1 MHAEET
7 LFPAIRPDDRAST
20 LERVRTTTINTPI
33 IYMSSPEEKPLGT
46 TEESLESDGVVGSAI
61 DTVSDTTEKNSTSTW
76 FALRNPVFCRLWFA
90 TLLSGTF
97 VSSQDVTATWLL
109 DYLGASPYLLSLMAT
124 AASAPFFLFTLPAG
138 AIADIVNRRTVI
150 VSAVLWQAAWSVILA
165 FGAWTD
171 VLNPGAVLACVFALG
186 IGLAFGA
193 PVWGAVVP
201 DIVRKNELP
210 SAITL
215 GGVQLNLSGIVGP
228 ALGGL
233 LLPLLGAPLLISL
246 NAVAFLLVAL
256 VIMQWKPSQTA
267 VTRLRESFTESF
279 ISSLRYARNS
289 QRMKMILFRNVLF
302 SVVISVIP
310 ALLPVIAL
318 RNCACSAS
326 QLGLIFACV
335 GVGSLAGAVFVLP
348 YLRQRVST
356 NAITSISMATM
367 VLVLCSMAVIRDVPT
382 LMVSTTFAGVA
393 WALAG
398 SELWVAGQ
406 RVMPG
411 WVRGR
416 MNAFLI
422 MLGQGGMALGAIFW
436 ATGVANIGI
445 DLTFAAAAAVAL
457 VALALGHRFSINFA
471 TEAKVEEAPLEH
483 ARDLAVLPDHDDG
496 PITITTDYLIANEDR
511 EQFGIL
517 MQEVQAAFRR
527 NGAFQCRLD
536 ENLDQLGLFRLE
548 YHVSTWAEHLRLHMR
563 MTVDETKVYKEAR
576 NLHAGDSEPIVRHFR
591 STQRFIQLP
600 GFGFSGRTFMNTSR
614 MPRPRLVAAAS
625 GA

>member
-1 MHAEET
+1 
-7 LFPAIRPDDRAST
+7 
-20 LERVRTTTINTPI
+20 
-33 IYMSSPEEKPLGT
+33 MSSPEEKPLAT
-46 TEESLESDGVVGSAI
+46 TEELLERDGVAGSAS
-61 DTVSDTTEKNSTSTW
+61 DAVSGTADKKSTSTW
-76 FALRNPVFCRLWFA
+76 FALRNPVFCRLWLA

-138 AIADIVNRRTVI
+138 AVADIVNRRTVI
-150 VSAVLWQAAWSVILA
+150 VGAVLWQAAWSAILA

-171 VLNPGAVLACVFALG
+171 VIKPYAVLACVFGLG

-201 DIVRKNELP
+201 DIVDKDELP

-233 LLPLLGAPLLISL
+233 MLPLLGAPLLLSI
-246 NAVAFLLVAL
+246 NTMAFLVVAA
-256 VIMQWKPSQTA
+256 VIMQWKPRQTQT
-267 VTRLRESFTESF
+267 TRLRENFTESF

-289 QRMKMILFRNVLF
+289 QRMKIILFRNVLF
-302 SVVISVIP
+302 SLVISAIP

-335 GVGSLAGAVFVLP
+335 GVGSLTGAVFVLP
-348 YLRQRVST
+348 YVRQRFST
-356 NAITSISMATM
+356 NAIISISMVIM
-367 VLVLCSMAVIRDVPT
+367 VVVLFAMSITRQVPA
-382 LMVSTTFAGVA
+382 LMVSTAFAGVA
-393 WALAG
+393 WSLAG
-398 SELWVAGQ
+398 AELWVAGQ

-422 MLGQGGMALGAIFW
+422 MLGQGGMALGAILW
-436 ATGVANIGI
+436 ATGIANVGL
-445 DLTFAAAAAVAL
+445 DLTFAVAAVT
-457 VALALGHRFSINFA
+457 ALAVLAVGHRFSLNFA
-471 TEAKVEEAPLEH
+471 AEASVDAAPLDQLH
-483 ARDLAVLPDHDDG
+483 DLPVVPDHDDG
-496 PITITTDYLIANEDR
+496 PITITIDYVIASDDR
-511 EQFGIL
+511 DEFRIL
-517 MQEVQAAFRR
+517 MQEVQATCRR

-536 ENLDQLGLFRLE
+536 ESLDRPGLFRLE
-548 YHVSTWAEHLRLHMR
+548 YLVSTWAEHLRQHMR
-563 MTVDETKVYKEAR
+563 MTVDETRVYKKAWDLNE
-576 NLHAGDSEPIVRHFR
+576 GDSGPIVRHFR
-591 STQRFIQLP
+591 STQRFIHLP
-600 GFGFSGRTFMNTSR
+600 GFGFSGRTFVNTSR
-614 MPRPRLVAAAS
+614 MPRPRLVAVISEA
-625 GA
+625 